1 MGTTMGYFILSFVLS
16 ISVALAKVPAKVDVV
31 IIGAGLSGLATAYEL
46 KKAGV
51 PYQILELT
59 PRIGGRVRTVR
70 YQRAGSPELYADSGM
85 EEYWESNPAVKM
97 LKELGLKTRSDFA
110 ASSLVLD
117 KHLEILGAGED
128 TESFLKRIFT
138 PADLASL
145 ETFKT
150 KVAPMIA
157 RIHSGDA
164 IAADLMKLK
173 DVAFSEWVASQGVP
187 KRVAEWIRISIECEI
202 GTQWDRLSALDG
214 IAEFHIFLGKGEP
227 SYRVVGGNEKFT
239 DALST
244 TVGRDR
250 ISVNTRVNRIETKG
264 NEVLVTYLD
273 QATNHSGVV
282 RAKHVVSTI
291 PLYRL
296 FEVQFV
302 PALSDRKREAIATQT
317 WGSYFKAHIFV
328 PSDAKRFWSKNGT
341 PYMPILSDSEL
352 GVIYEGNPDQ
362 DTKTKIVSLLVTGD
376 QAEAFNMLP
385 LDKVRENIKAG
396 FDRLWPGFAQEIK
409 DIEFYRFHPRAI
421 AGWPVG
427 RSRFDELSDEVR
439 RPENHVY
446 LAGDF
451 TEGTHSSGAF
461 ESAFRVSKQIIAQ
474 EHAAPAQRLGRS
486 KKREPQRQNAAA
498 HE

>member
-1 MGTTMGYFILSFVLS
+1 MIPEKIRS
-16 ISVALAKVPAKVDVV
+16 ISGFAKVPTKVDTV

-51 PYQILELT
+51 PFQILELT

-70 YQRAGSPELYADSGM
+70 YQRPGEPELYADSGM

-117 KHLEILGAGED
+117 KKLEILGAGED
-128 TESFLKRIFT
+128 TESFLKRIFST
-138 PADLASL
+138 DDLASL
-145 ETFKT
+145 EAFKT
-150 KVAPMIA
+150 KIGPMIA
-157 RIHSGDA
+157 KIRSGEA
-164 IAADLMKLK
+164 IPADLMKLK
-173 DVAFSEWVASQGVP
+173 DVAFSQWVTQQGVP

-202 GTQWDRLSALDG
+202 GTGWDRLSALDG

-239 DALST
+239 DALSK
-244 TVGRDR
+244 TVGHDR

-264 NEVLVTYLD
+264 DEVFVTYLD

-302 PALSDRKREAIATQT
+302 PALSDLKRQAIAGQT

-328 PSDAKRFWSKNGT
+328 PAGAKRFWSKNNT

-362 DTKTKIVSLLVTGD
+362 ETKTKIVSLLVTGD
-376 QAEAFNMLP
+376 NAESFNMLP
-385 LDKVRENIKAG
+385 LDRVRETIKTS
-396 FDRLWPGFAQEIK
+396 FDRLWPGFSAEIK

-421 AGWPVG
+421 ASWPVG
-427 RSRFDELSDEVR
+427 RSRYDDLSNEVR

-461 ESAFRVSKQIIAQ
+461 ESAYRVSRQIIAD
-474 EHAAPAQRLGRS
+474 ERGLAPQRLGHG
-486 KKREPQRQNAAA
+486 KKREPQRQNAAT